1 MERRNSRKVLDTMN
15 FMAELFKESADFST
29 YGIGYFRRLA
39 ELFIQVDL
47 AEVGRAVD
55 VLDKARAE
63 GAAIYFIA
71 NGGSAAIASHWVN
84 DLLVGAQLGD
94 NPGFRAYCPTDNSSS
109 VTAIGNDSCFEN
121 IFAAQLR
128 VQLKPGD
135 VVYAMSVSGNS
146 ENIIRGVQAAI
157 DKGATT
163 IGVAGMT
170 GGRLLSLCDIGIH
183 LPSTS
188 DEYGPVEDMFSVL
201 EHLIAGYLTMKGG
214 KMMYH

>member
-1 MERRNSRKVLDTMN
+1 MHY
-15 FMAELFKESADFST
+15 MANLYQESGDFT
-29 YGIGYFRRLA
+29 AYGKGYFRRMA
-39 ELFIQVDL
+39 ELCGQVDL
-47 AEVGRAVD
+47 TAVGRAAD
-55 VLDKARAE
+55 ALDKARAD

-94 NPGFRAYCPTDNSSS
+94 KPGFRAYCPSDNSSS

-146 ENIIRGVQAAI
+146 ENIVRGLQAAR
-157 DKGATT
+157 DKGALT
-163 IGVAGMT
+163 IGVAGMG
-170 GGRLLSLCDIGIH
+170 GGRMLELCDIAVH
-183 LPSTS
+183 LPCTA
-188 DEYGPVEDMFSVL
+188 DEYGPVEDMFSIL
-201 EHLIAGYLTMKGG
+201 EHLIAGYLTMRGG
-214 KMMYH
+214 KMMHH

>member
-1 MERRNSRKVLDTMN
+1 MN
-15 FMAELFKESADFST
+15 YMAELFKGSADFPEYS
-29 YGIGYFRRLA
+29 IGYFRRMA
-39 ELFIQVDL
+39 EFFAQVELDAVRRA
-47 AEVGRAVD
+47 AEA
-55 VLDKARAE
+55 LDKARAE

-94 NPGFRAYCPTDNSSS
+94 NPGFRAYCPTDNSAS

-157 DKGATT
+157 DKGAIT

-170 GGRLLSLCDIGIH
+170 GGRLLPLCDIGIP

-188 DEYGPVEDMFSVL
+188 DEYGPVEDMFSIL
-201 EHLIAGYLTMKGG
+201 EHLIAGWLTMKGG

>member
-1 MERRNSRKVLDTMN
+1 MHH
-15 FMAELFKESADFST
+15 MAELFHKSVDFT
-29 YGIGYFRRLA
+29 EYGIGYFERLA
-39 ELFIQVDL
+39 HFFSIIDL
-47 AEVGRAVD
+47 EVMGRIAD
-55 VLDKARAE
+55 ALDKARTD

-71 NGGSAAIASHWVN
+71 NGGSSAIASHWVN

-94 NPGFRAYCPTDNSSS
+94 RPGFRAYCPTDNSSS

-128 VQLKPGD
+128 VHLQPGD

-146 ENIIRGVQAAI
+146 ENIVRGLQAAI

-163 IGVAGMT
+163 IGVSGMT
-170 GGRLLSLCDIGIH
+170 GGRMLGLCDIPLHI
-183 LPSTS
+183 PATA
-188 DEYGPVEDMFSVL
+188 DEYGPIEDMFSIV

-214 KMMYH
+214 KMMHH